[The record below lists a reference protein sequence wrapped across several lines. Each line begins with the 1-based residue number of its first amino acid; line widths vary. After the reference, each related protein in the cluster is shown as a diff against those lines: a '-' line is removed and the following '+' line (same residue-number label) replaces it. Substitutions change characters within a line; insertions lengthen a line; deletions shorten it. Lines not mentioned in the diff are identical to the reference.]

1 MSLTILNDS
10 MLLLFNF
17 LLCLFIQMLF
27 VQNIHF
33 LQLKMIFTFVLI
45 STVFQVFSLD
55 LDAVSWSQWYSKLL
69 LTLWF
74 MISWISSYLQIISV
88 IHSEWCYICDLFLC
102 CCTQTVLLITVVLS
116 CSDFHWYS
124 VSNTF

>member
-17 LLCLFIQMLF
+17 CFASSFKCCLFINILF
-27 VQNIHF
+27 SIWNDFTSVFF
-33 LQLKMIFTFVLI
+33 L
-45 STVFQVFSLD
+45 SVFQVFSLN
-55 LDAVSWSQWYSKLL
+55 LDAVSWFQWCSKLL
-69 LTLWF
+69 FNFMIHDLINLIIFLNHIHSSLKMMLYLWF
-74 MISWISSYLQIISV
+74 
-88 IHSEWCYICDLFLC
+88 CFLC
-102 CCTQTVLLITVVLS
+102 CCTQTISLTAVVLS